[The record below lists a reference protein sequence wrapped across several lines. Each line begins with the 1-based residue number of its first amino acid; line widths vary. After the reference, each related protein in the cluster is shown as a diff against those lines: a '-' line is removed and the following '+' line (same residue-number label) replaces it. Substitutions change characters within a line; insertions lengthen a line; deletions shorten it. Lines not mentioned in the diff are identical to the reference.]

1 MTQKELLYVEDAV
14 SHESSII
21 KICNGAISKL
31 EDNNLISFM
40 ENEITKH
47 ENIKKSL
54 LDLLRGQSNGE

>member
-21 KICNGAISKL
+21 KICNEAISKL

-47 ENIKKSL
+47 KNIKKSL
-54 LDLLRGQSNGE
+54 LDLLRGQSNG

>member
-21 KICNGAISKL
+21 KICQDAISKL
-31 EDNNLISFM
+31 DDNSFISFI

-47 ENIKKSL
+47 TNIKNRL
-54 LDLLRGQSNGE
+54 MELLRGQINE